1 MYAAVKSIRG
11 LLWVLWGL
19 GWVIVPMILGKILDV
34 PEGIPLVMF
43 GWLAT
48 ILTVTWHKGALL
60 RVVVRWWHGDR
71 AQPVAAV
78 RQRVDLEPG
87 QRQVRVHTSE
97 LGPEEVV
104 AGTEVQTP
112 EKGAG
117 RRRAR

>member
-1 MYAAVKSIRG
+1 
-11 LLWVLWGL
+11 
-19 GWVIVPMILGKILDV
+19 
-34 PEGIPLVMF
+34 MF
-43 GWLAT
+43 GWMAT

-60 RVVVRWWHGDR
+60 RAALRWWHGDR
-71 AQPVAAV
+71 AQPGAAD
-78 RQRVDLEPG
+78 RQRVELEPV

-112 EKGAG
+112 DKGAE